1 MTEVVDILAS
11 NYVTKGLKVILL
23 INRGG
28 MQIDGG
34 FTDTDC
40 SRQPR
45 VHVQYNP
52 MHLLDLAI
60 VSSPS
65 IALLHSFH

>member
-1 MTEVVDILAS
+1 MGNDLSSDFAGGSGPEVSTTGVYEDG
-11 NYVTKGLKVILL
+11 KG
-23 INRGG
+23 
-28 MQIDGG
+28 
-34 FTDTDC
+34 
-40 SRQPR
+40 SRQPL